1 MDSFKKTDKL
11 PLKSTY
17 VDGLFSHVDWNYS
30 GVESLVMDQQQTD
43 EAPSHEKKHIL
54 ESLKEFAV
62 KEAIE
67 NKVEFSGGEIRL
79 KTPIVETK
87 SQTELLNI
95 WQDLLKPIGQQI
107 GQSLDLVHE
116 LKNSPIKV
124 LFVGD
129 FSKGSMNQCFQG
141 EVREMLLKMISAM
154 KLGPTDF
161 ALTTLVK
168 QSKFPEGKLKELGR
182 ESLQLIQHEILYY
195 KPQFV
200 ISLGA
205 FSTTLLLGTEERLS
219 SIHGEFFER
228 EIQSVDG
235 IKHTYQIMP
244 IFHPEFLLINPNMK
258 KTTWVDLQKVMKI
271 LGHL

>member
-1 MDSFKKTDKL
+1 MESDKKTDKTTSKL
-11 PLKSTY
+11 SF
-17 VDGLFSHVDWNYS
+17 VDGLFANVDWAYT
-30 GVESLVMDQQQTD
+30 GVEAISPLETQTD
-43 EAPSHEKKHIL
+43 QESSHEKKHIL
-54 ESLKEFAV
+54 ESLKEFAF

-67 NKVEFSGGEIRL
+67 NKVEFNGGEIRL
-79 KTPIVETK
+79 KSPLVECKT
-87 SQTELLNI
+87 QTELVTQ
-95 WQDLLKPIGQQI
+95 WQELLKPVGQEI
-107 GQSLDLVHE
+107 GQSLDLVYE
-116 LKNSPIKV
+116 LKDSPLKV

-129 FSKGSMNQCFQG
+129 YSKGSHEQCFQG

-154 KLGPTDF
+154 KLGPSDF

-182 ESLQLIQHEILYY
+182 ESLALLHHEILFY
-195 KPQFV
+195 KPQYV

-205 FSTTLLLGTEERLS
+205 FATTLLLGTEERLS

-228 EIQSVDG
+228 DVQASNG

-258 KTTWVDLQKVMKI
+258 KTTWVDLQKVMKN

>member
-1 MDSFKKTDKL
+1 MDSLKKTDKM
-11 PLKSTY
+11 PPRPTY
-17 VDGLFSHVDWNYS
+17 VDGLFSHVDWNYT
-30 GVESLVMDQQQTD
+30 GVESLVIDDQPSDQTS
-43 EAPSHEKKHIL
+43 SHEKKHIL

-62 KEAIE
+62 KEAVE

-79 KTPIVETK
+79 KSPIVETK
-87 SQTELLNI
+87 TQTELLNI
-95 WQDLLKPIGQQI
+95 WHDLLKPVGQQL

-116 LKNSPIKV
+116 LKNPPIQV

-129 FSKGSMNQCFQG
+129 FSKGNLEQCFQG

-154 KLGPTDF
+154 KLNPSDF

-168 QSKFPEGKLKELGR
+168 QSKFPEGRLKELGR
-182 ESLQLIQHEILYY
+182 ESLPLIQHEIMYY

-205 FSTTLLLGTEERLS
+205 FPTTLLLGTEERLS

-228 EIQSVDG
+228 EIHSADG